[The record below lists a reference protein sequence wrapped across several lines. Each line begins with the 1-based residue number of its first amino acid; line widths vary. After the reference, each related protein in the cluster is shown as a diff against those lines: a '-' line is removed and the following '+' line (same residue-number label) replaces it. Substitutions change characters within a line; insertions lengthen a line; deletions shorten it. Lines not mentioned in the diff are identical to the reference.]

1 MQVARLLLLVASC
14 CWEGWRGKL
23 VSGGALSLH
32 HQVFSDH
39 FKNVDSNWS
48 YACAPDIVNVFE
60 GGLMLPGCLELS
72 LAATVLCQLQLW
84 ALWRSSRREFVVTVA
99 MPVLQSFRHDGD
111 CEWWIVHVLKGVS
124 RACQGITPKF
134 EGRDCLKWQRFSFR
148 FCDKC

>member
-60 GGLMLPGCLELS
+60 GGLMLPGCLEYEPRS
-72 LAATVLCQLQLW
+72 NRVVPAAAMSTVT
-84 ALWRSSRREFVVTVA
+84 EFT
-99 MPVLQSFRHDGD
+99 
-111 CEWWIVHVLKGVS
+111 
-124 RACQGITPKF
+124 
-134 EGRDCLKWQRFSFR
+134 
-148 FCDKC
+148 